1 MAQIYRNDYTIRV
14 NPLLNEE
21 LLLTLF
27 LMQAP
32 VDRPMKNLDFSG
44 SSFHLISLY
53 IKNKQNIITHGLT
66 ADLRTEH
73 CFVTKWRNYFSEK
86 RIFSVTETLKKG
98 WKKKKIIP
106 SYNLRDLWKST
117 GAIYLEYFRKTLRK
131 KVVSRYLYQNLL
143 KNSLGTAIFTKSSW
157 RLFLR

>member
-98 WKKKKIIP
+98 WKKKK
-106 SYNLRDLWKST
+106 
-117 GAIYLEYFRKTLRK
+117 
-131 KVVSRYLYQNLL
+131 
-143 KNSLGTAIFTKSSW
+143 
-157 RLFLR
+157 